1 MHPIYAFH
9 LENKEL
15 TFLPEK
21 WELEEKKKSPTLPK
35 CIFLKKGSNA
45 VLELEQPLPVYP
57 TISTI
62 SLFYKNSHIHK

>member
-21 WELEEKKKSPTLPK
+21 WELEEKKKALLYQNV
-35 CIFLKKGSNA
+35 F
-45 VLELEQPLPVYP
+45 
-57 TISTI
+57 
-62 SLFYKNSHIHK
+62 F